1 MKEKTKNTSVI
12 KKAAELWTKAVP
24 GLGMAVMALL
34 LSRAEGVGGS
44 HPFGFAFF
52 AAVGGHPLAAL
63 GGALGLLLGGAQL
76 IELGRYIFSAAVFM
90 AVWPGIKKGKLPF
103 FSRGQGAALA
113 AIITPA
119 VGLFL
124 LFISMT
130 VGGYPLLY
138 DCIVLLAESAT
149 VYVAAMAFGK
159 ALPLCSTLHLRRTLT
174 GEETLCFALLFGGC
188 VSGLCGIRIF
198 GSLDIG
204 ESACVLLVLIYA
216 IRFGSLHG
224 GAAGAVMGLI
234 CALSRGR
241 VDASP
246 ASFAISGIAAGY
258 LGKKGKGA
266 ACLGF
271 ILTNAVVT
279 VLANG
284 SSEVLIN
291 LSCSLAA
298 SALLFL
304 IPKKFFNVI
313 NSTVGA
319 ATEEGVILRDRL
331 MLLSRA
337 LYSAETAM
345 RSLSA
350 TKSADDEALKENL
363 YSRTH
368 RRVCSRCGL
377 RKYCWGKDEKNT
389 RQSMDKMAKVIEA
402 GGKPGPELAPA
413 HCIRPDVFTVEFG
426 KMHDLYMC
434 DRVWSDR
441 RRELQATLCTGFAGI
456 NGILGSLAE
465 KGGELSLCDELL
477 ADDIRSRLRRKGV
490 DVRDIYVTGS
500 GEDTEIRM
508 TLSDCGGLG
517 QCEDLVPKI
526 LEEATGL
533 CFAKTGLKSCGSCR
547 CHYVVA
553 PEFNVEAAAASAV
566 KENRRV
572 SGDFSTCCLLD
583 RNTFAMTLCDGCGS
597 GDEAARESRICAT
610 LLISLLEAGMSAE
623 DAINLT
629 NSLILGSGGG
639 SYTAIDLCVAELGG
653 SVKFYK
659 CGTAATYMSRDGGAE
674 VLAPGGLPIGSGAES
689 GAECYERSLSDE
701 STLVLIS
708 DGVALSG
715 DGESRWIKELIEH
728 GGLAT
733 PQKLASEILNRARDR
748 SSGVPQ
754 DDMTVIAA
762 SIKRRKQA

>member
-1 MKEKTKNTSVI
+1 MKEFMKKT
-12 KKAAELWTKAVP
+12 ARLWASFAPQIGILLTAI
-24 GLGMAVMALL
+24 L
-34 LSRAEGVGGS
+34 LSRAEGIGGT

-52 AAVGGHPLAAL
+52 AAVGGNPLAAV
-63 GGALGLLLGGAQL
+63 GGALGLVWSGAQL
-76 IELGRYIFSAAVFM
+76 IEIGRYIFSAAVFM
-90 AVWPGIKKGKLPF
+90 AVWPGIKRGRLPF
-103 FSRGQGAALA
+103 VTKRQGAALA
-113 AIITPA
+113 AIIAPA

-138 DCIVLLAESAT
+138 DIIVLLAEAAT
-149 VYVAAMAFGK
+149 IYVAASAFGR
-159 ALPLCSTLHLRRTLT
+159 ALPLCSTLHLRRSLT
-174 GEETLCFALLFGGC
+174 GEETLCFALLFGCC

-198 GSLDIG
+198 SSLDIG
-204 ESACVLLVLIYA
+204 EAACVLLVMIYA

-224 GAAGAVMGLI
+224 GVAGAVMGLI

-258 LGKKGKGA
+258 FSSKGKLASCA
-266 ACLGF
+266 AF
-271 ILTNAVVT
+271 ILSNAVVT

-284 SSEVLIN
+284 SAEVLIN

-304 IPKKFFNVI
+304 IPRRFFNVI
-313 NSTVGA
+313 SSTGGA
-319 ATEEGVILRDRL
+319 VTEESVILRDRL
-331 MLLSRA
+331 QLLSRA
-337 LYSAETAM
+337 LVSSERAM

-350 TKSADDEALKENL
+350 TKAAADTALRENM
-363 YSRTH
+363 YTRTSH
-368 RRVCSRCGL
+368 RVCSRCGL

-389 RQSMDKMAKVIEA
+389 RRSMENLENALSSGDKAS
-402 GGKPGPELAPA
+402 PDLSPP
-413 HCIRPDVFTVEFG
+413 HCIRPDTFAAEFS

-434 DRVWSDR
+434 DKVWSDR

-456 NGILGSLAE
+456 NSIVSSLTE
-465 KGGELSLCDELL
+465 RSGETALCDELM
-477 ADDIRSRLRRKGV
+477 ADDIRSRLRHKGI
-490 DVRDIYVTGS
+490 DARNIYVTGS
-500 GEDTEIRM
+500 DEDTEIRLTM
-508 TLSDCGGLG
+508 NDCGGLG
-517 QCEDLVPKI
+517 QCEDLVPRI
-526 LEEATGL
+526 LEEATGIK
-533 CFAKTGLKSCGSCR
+533 FAKTGLKSCGSCR

-553 PEFNVEAAAASAV
+553 PDFDVEAAAASAV

-583 RNTFAMTLCDGCGS
+583 RSTFAMTLCDGMGS
-597 GDEAARESRICAT
+597 GDEAARESRLCAT

-623 DAINLT
+623 SAINLT
-629 NSLILGSGGG
+629 NSLIIGSGIG
-639 SYTAIDLCVAELGG
+639 SCTAIDLCIAELGG
-653 SVKFYK
+653 TAKLYK
-659 CGTAATYMSRDGGAE
+659 CGGAATYLRRGGDAE
-674 VLAPGGLPIGSGAES
+674 VLAPGGLPIGTGAES
-689 GAECYERSLSDE
+689 GAECYERNMSDE

-715 DGESRWIKELIEH
+715 DGESQWIKELIEH

-754 DDMTVIAA
+754 DDLTVIAA
-762 SIKRRKQA
+762 SIRRKRA

>member
-1 MKEKTKNTSVI
+1 MKDKLRNTPVVRNLALLWS
-12 KKAAELWTKAVP
+12 KAAP
-24 GLGMAVMALL
+24 GLGLMLLAFL

-52 AAVGGHPLAAL
+52 AAVGGHPLAAV
-63 GGALGLLLGGAQL
+63 GGALGLLVSRTELL
-76 IELGRYIFSAAVFM
+76 ELGRYIFSAAVFM

-138 DCIVLLAESAT
+138 DCIVLLAEAAT
-149 VYVAAMAFGK
+149 VYVAALAFGK

-188 VSGLCGIRIF
+188 VSGLCGIRVL

-204 ESACVLLVLIYA
+204 ETACVLLVLIYA

-224 GAAGAVMGLI
+224 GVAGAVMGLI

-241 VDASP
+241 VDAGP

-258 LGKKGKGA
+258 FGKKGKLA
-266 ACLGF
+266 ACAAF
-271 ILTNAVVT
+271 ILSNAVVT

-304 IPKKFFNVI
+304 IPKRFFDVI
-313 NSTVGA
+313 SSTGGA
-319 ATEEGVILRDRL
+319 VTEEGVILRDRL
-331 MLLSRA
+331 QLLSRA
-337 LYSAETAM
+337 LVSARTAM
-345 RSLSA
+345 ESLSS
-350 TKSADDEALKENL
+350 TKAAADQALKENL
-363 YSRTH
+363 YSRTS

-389 RQSMDKMAKVIEA
+389 RKSMDKLARAIEA
-402 GGKPGPELAPA
+402 GDRPAPEMAPA
-413 HCIRPDVFTVEFG
+413 HCIRPDTFAAEFG

-456 NGILGSLAE
+456 NGIIESLADRS
-465 KGGELSLCDELL
+465 GELSLCDELL
-477 ADDIRSRLRRKGV
+477 ADDIRSRLRRKGI
-490 DVRDIYVTGS
+490 DVRGVYVTGS
-500 GEDTEIRM
+500 DEDTEVRM
-508 TLSDCGGLG
+508 NLTGCGGLG

-533 CFAKTGLKSCGSCR
+533 RFAKTGLKSCGDCR

-583 RNTFAMTLCDGCGS
+583 RNTFAMTLCDGSGS
-597 GDEAARESRICAT
+597 GDEAARESRLCAT
-610 LLISLLEAGMSAE
+610 LLISLLEAGMTAE
-623 DAINLT
+623 AAINLT
-629 NSLILGSGGG
+629 NSLILGSGIG
-639 SYTAIDLCVAELGG
+639 SCTAIDLCIAELGG

-659 CGTAATYMSRDGGAE
+659 CGSAATYMRRDGDAE
-674 VLAPGGLPIGSGAES
+674 ELAPGGLPIGAGAES
-689 GAECYERSLSDE
+689 GAECYERNLADE

-708 DGVALSG
+708 DGVALAG
-715 DGESRWIKELIEH
+715 NGESQWIKELIEH

-762 SIKRRKQA
+762 SIRRKRA